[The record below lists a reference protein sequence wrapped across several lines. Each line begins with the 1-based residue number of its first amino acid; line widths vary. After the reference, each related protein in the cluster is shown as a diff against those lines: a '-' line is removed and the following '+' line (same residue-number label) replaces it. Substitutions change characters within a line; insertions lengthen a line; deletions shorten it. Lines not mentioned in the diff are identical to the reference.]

1 MQGFTDHA
9 GHEAWF
15 ADARRIISVTEV
27 TPGLP
32 LPFISPDGARFY
44 FTGIPRAE
52 HARSATAEAE
62 RALSDAFGVT
72 FDWREHQNGST
83 IHRLYEAVLP
93 SGMVLSLVMRA
104 EHAEDPS
111 VRELAAVAA

>member
-1 MQGFTDHA
+1 MHGSTDA
-9 GHEAWF
+9 TGHEAWF

-44 FTGIPRAE
+44 FTGIPRAKD
-52 HARSATAEAE
+52 ARDARDAAEK
-62 RALSDAFGVT
+62 ALSDAFGVS
-72 FDWREHQNGST
+72 FDPREHQCGST